1 MKTIL
6 FDLET
11 NGLYHETTE
20 IHCCVAY
27 VLEEEK
33 YYKFA
38 SKPLKGVDGNIDD
51 MYNFLST
58 ATTLIAH
65 NGIKFDLPV
74 LRKLN
79 WTWDYNGKVL
89 DTLIISKLKYPNI
102 GLTDSNRKNFPPKL
116 IGSHSLAAWGYRVRL
131 SKGDFGK
138 QENAW
143 DVLTQEMLDYCVRD
157 VEVLVRVFERMVSSG
172 LPPEQAIWIEQEFAT
187 IISRQEKYGVYFNV
201 EEAQKLHIEILEE
214 AEAITKEVTET
225 FGYIVK
231 PGEVKTPANNRTLI
245 KGQPYPVRYFKDAPY
260 CAVTFEQFNPGSR
273 GHIYKVLVDKYNWKP
288 TEYTEK
294 GSPIVNES
302 VLSSLEYPEAKLLN
316 KYLTIRKLLGQL
328 AEGDNAWLKC
338 VDYNTS
344 RIYGSVDT
352 LGAVSRRCT
361 HNRPNM
367 AQVPSNRAFKGHECR
382 ALFTV
387 PKGKKLVGCDADAL
401 ELRTLSHY
409 MARHD
414 NGKYALAVDEGK
426 KENGTDIHTLNQKA
440 AGLPDRDTA
449 KTFIYAFLYGAGD
462 EKIGTIVDGTKEDGA
477 KLKETFFKKI
487 PAIKSLLDGVKG
499 TYRKTKTI
507 KALDGNPYYIR
518 SEHSALNTLLQGAGA
533 LVMKVYLVLLDRN
546 LGKYYINSRNNT
558 MDRVQYE
565 FVINCHDE
573 VQIECDEDI
582 ATDIA
587 RICEESFKD
596 VTEYFKFRIP
606 LRGNA
611 DIGDNW
617 SETH

>member
-1 MKTIL
+1 MQVI
-6 FDLET
+6 FDIET
-11 NGLYHETTE
+11 NGLYNETTE
-20 IHCCVAY
+20 IHCISVKVDDKPTLVY
-27 VLEEEK
+27 T
-33 YYKFA
+33 
-38 SKPLKGVDGNIDD
+38 SKPIKGSSGTIDD
-51 MYNFLST
+51 ALDILSR
-58 ATTLIAH
+58 ADVLIGH
-65 NGIKFDLPV
+65 NIIKFDLPV
-74 LRKLN
+74 IRKLN
-79 WTWDYNGKVL
+79 WTWDYKGKII
-89 DTLIISKLKYPNI
+89 DTLIVSKLKYPNI
-102 GLTDSNRKNFPPKL
+102 GLTDSNRKNFPPKM
-116 IGSHSLAAWGYRVRL
+116 IGSHSLKAWGYRVRKY
-131 SKGDFGK
+131 KGDYNQK
-138 QENAW
+138 EDAW
-143 DVLTQEMLDYCVRD
+143 DILTEDMVEYCRQD
-157 VEVLVRVFERMVSSG
+157 TEVTATVFERMVSSG
-172 LPPEQAIWIEQEFAT
+172 LPPEQALWIEQEFAT

-245 KGQPYPVRYFKDAPY
+245 KRQPYPVRYFKDVPY
-260 CAVTFEQFNPGSR
+260 CTVTFDQFNPGSR
-273 GHIYKVLVDKYNWKP
+273 DHIYKVLVDKYNWKP

-338 VDYNTS
+338 VNSTTN

-414 NGKYALAVDEGK
+414 NGKYATAVDEGK

-477 KLKETFFKKI
+477 SLKATFFKKI

-533 LVMKVYLVLLDRN
+533 LVMKVYLVLLDKN
-546 LGKYYINSRNNT
+546 LEKYYRNSRNNT

-565 FVINCHDE
+565 YVLNVHDE
-573 VQIECDEDI
+573 VQIECDEEI
-582 ATDIA
+582 AEHVA
-587 RICEESFKD
+587 KICESTFSD
-596 VTEYFKFRIP
+596 VTAYLKFRIP

-611 DIGDNW
+611 DIGDDW
-617 SETH
+617 SQTH